1 MLFTGLMGLFEKRR
15 FRSFLIF
22 VEEYDPNNEKTWKNI
37 DCKKATM
44 QELFE
49 KFGLDSNTA
58 DFTGHALALHLN
70 DE

>member
-1 MLFTGLMGLFEKRR
+1 MGLFEKRR

-22 VEEYDPNNEKTWKNI
+22 VEEYDPTKPQTWKNI

-44 QELFE
+44 QEVFE